1 MGHIIPKLNDNMN
14 YGTLRSFFMVLN
26 RFSGLSKEIY
36 EERVTKLAQ
45 NCALF
50 AKEQQVKLYVE
61 LSSAQ
66 VYGSSGKMS
75 KVRWFS
81 DDVVIEVQNFLI
93 SLLSIGNLTLF

>member
-1 MGHIIPKLNDNMN
+1 MTAVFWKFIRHTHKLLLNLPVGHIIPKLNDNMN

-75 KVRWFS
+75 KVR
-81 DDVVIEVQNFLI
+81 
-93 SLLSIGNLTLF
+93 

>member
-1 MGHIIPKLNDNMN
+1 MFSGCQNEHEWYHVTDFPYHL
-14 YGTLRSFFMVLN
+14 
-26 RFSGLSKEIY
+26 SGLSKEIY

-66 VYGSSGKMS
+66 VYGSSGKTS
-75 KVRWFS
+75 KVS
-81 DDVVIEVQNFLI
+81 TVIDDVCII
-93 SLLSIGNLTLF
+93 WYLTT